1 MGDPVAK
8 GIDDFWGAAHRFAD
22 ALTGTPEAK
31 RETRATTAKGNVAS
45 IARLRYRVEEVLDA
59 ESGEAFYEVVS
70 ADGSERI
77 ECNTRATADKV
88 HRALE
93 AMP

>member
-1 MGDPVAK
+1 MSPEN
-8 GIDDFWGAAHRFAD
+8 IDDFWGAAHRFAD

-31 RETRATTAKGNVAS
+31 RETRATAKGNVAS

-93 AMP
+93 ATP